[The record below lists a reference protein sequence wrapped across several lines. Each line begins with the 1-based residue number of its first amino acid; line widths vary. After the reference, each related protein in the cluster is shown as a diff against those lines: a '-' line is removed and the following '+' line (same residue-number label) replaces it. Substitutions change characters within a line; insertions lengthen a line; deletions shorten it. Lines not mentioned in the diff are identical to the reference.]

1 MRKRS
6 EVRIVKRGDQYLILD
21 KDDDTIIPRKGF
33 VSDETRAK
41 ISESNKG
48 KKVNIESI
56 KKMSEGISKSKNT
69 SGYYRVSKQS
79 RDDCKQGFIYVYK
92 CRVGEVN
99 RTFSSVDLKKLEAK
113 VVAAGYEWKKL

>member
-21 KDDDTIIPRKGF
+21 KDDDTVVPRKGF

-48 KKVNIESI
+48 KKVNIVSMVVRMVKI
-56 KKMSEGISKSKNT
+56 LFMISLS
-69 SGYYRVSKQS
+69 
-79 RDDCKQGFIYVYK
+79 
-92 CRVGEVN
+92 
-99 RTFSSVDLKKLEAK
+99 
-113 VVAAGYEWKKL
+113 